1 MTGPGSVEVSVYVAA
16 SPAVTFGYLTDPAR
30 YIQWMGSQATLE
42 PVPGGTY
49 RVQMADGF
57 AAAGTF
63 TEIDP
68 PRRLAF
74 TWGWADDEAAQHVLD
89 GQTAPGIQALPPGN
103 QALPP
108 GSTRVVVTLDDEDGG
123 TRLTLHHDELA
134 TSDLVQAHQVAWE
147 TYLGRLRIRAAG
159 GDPGPDPHR

>member
-1 MTGPGSVEVSVYVAA
+1 MTGPGTVEVSVQVAG
-16 SPAVTFGYLTDPAR
+16 PPEIVFGYLTDPAR
-30 YIQWMGSQATLE
+30 YVQWMGSRATLE

-74 TWGWADDEAAQHVLD
+74 TWGWADDDAAQHVLHE
-89 GQTAPGIQALPPGN
+89 QTSAGS

-108 GSTRVVVTLDDEDGG
+108 GSTRVVVILDDQDGG
-123 TRLTLHHDELA
+123 TRLTLHHYELA
-134 TSDLVQAHQVAWE
+134 TSELVQAHQVAWE
-147 TYLGRLRIRAAG
+147 TYLNRLCIRAAG
-159 GDPGPDPHR
+159 GDPGPEPHS

>member
-1 MTGPGSVEVSVYVAA
+1 MTGPGTVEVSVHVAA
-16 SPAVTFGYLTDPAR
+16 APETTFGYFTDPAR
-30 YIQWMGSQATLE
+30 YVQWMGSHATLE

-68 PRRLAF
+68 PRRLVF
-74 TWGWADDEAAQHVLD
+74 TWGWADDDAARHVLHE
-89 GQTAPGIQALPPGN
+89 QTGAGS

-123 TRLTLHHDELA
+123 TRLTLHHHELA
-134 TSDLVQAHQVAWE
+134 TSELSQAHQVAWE
-147 TYLGRLRIRAAG
+147 TYLNRLRIRAAG
-159 GDPGPDPHR
+159 GDPGPEPHR